1 MISWQRI
8 VFRHFVFL
16 FLFLFLFLFILPV
29 SLVTATAGTGQA
41 EDTFELANQAYSK
54 GDFPAAEQNY
64 LKTATE
70 RGVSASLL
78 YNLANTY
85 AEMGQTGKAI
95 LSYEQALRLDHNN
108 GDIRSNLAVV
118 RKQNGLYSEGRPLRQ
133 QYTDLLGANQ
143 WMMLCGVFFF
153 IFSGCLLTRSLAD
166 VLSGLS
172 QKESIIRTARYSA
185 GIALFAALVTLP
197 ATMYSYQSW
206 NDGVVLTDSRLLISP
221 FTAAASAGTIR
232 EGRVIRP
239 LKDHNDFVLVMDT
252 SGQKGWLDRKQLG
265 FIRDLPGKKTE
276 K

>member
-1 MISWQRI
+1 MISRQRM
-8 VFRHFVFL
+8 VFKYFVFV
-16 FLFLFLFLFILPV
+16 FILLMSP
-29 SLVTATAGTGQA
+29 VTATAGTGQA
-41 EDTFELANQAYSK
+41 ENTFELGNQAYSR
-54 GDFPAAEQNY
+54 GDFPTAERNY
-64 LKTATE
+64 LETAAE

-85 AEMGQTGKAI
+85 AEMGQTGEAI
-95 LSYEQALRLDHNN
+95 LAYEQALRLEHNN
-108 GDIRSNLAVV
+108 GDIRSNLAAI
-118 RKQNGLYSEGRPLRQ
+118 RKQNGLYSEDRPLWQ

-143 WMMLCGVFFF
+143 WMMLCGIFFF

-166 VLSGLS
+166 VLSGLG
-172 QKESIIRTARYSA
+172 QKKESIIRTARYSA

-197 ATMYSYQSW
+197 AAIYSYQSW

-239 LKDHNDFVLVMDT
+239 LKDHNDFVLVRDT

-265 FIRDLPGKKTE
+265 FIKELPGKKTE

>member
-1 MISWQRI
+1 MITRQRI
-8 VFRHFVFL
+8 VFRYLVFVF
-16 FLFLFLFLFILPV
+16 ILLV
-29 SLVTATAGTGQA
+29 SLGPATAKTGQA
-41 EDTFELANQAYSK
+41 EDSFELGNQAYSR
-54 GDFPAAEQNY
+54 GDFPAAAQNY
-64 LKTATE
+64 LETAAE

-85 AEMGQTGKAI
+85 AEMGKTGEAI
-95 LSYEQALRLDHNN
+95 LAYEQALRLEHNN
-108 GDIRSNLAVV
+108 SDIRSNLAAI
-118 RKQNGLYSEGRPLRQ
+118 RKQNGLYSEDRPLWQ
-133 QYTDLLGANQ
+133 KYTDLLGANQ

-166 VLSGLS
+166 VLSGLG

-197 ATMYSYQSW
+197 AAIYSYQSW

-239 LKDHNDFVLVMDT
+239 LKDHNDFVLVSDT

-265 FIRDLPGKKTE
+265 FIKELPGKKTE

>member
-1 MISWQRI
+1 MISRQRI
-8 VFRHFVFL
+8 VFRHFVFV
-16 FLFLFLFLFILPV
+16 FVFIPLV
-29 SLVTATAGTGQA
+29 SLVTATAGTGEA
-41 EDTFELANQAYSK
+41 EDTFELANQAYSR

-64 LKTATE
+64 LETAAE

-85 AEMGQTGKAI
+85 AAMGKTGEAI
-95 LSYEQALRLDHNN
+95 LAYEQALRLDHNN
-108 GDIRSNLAVV
+108 SDIRSNLAVI
-118 RKQNGLYSEGRPLRQ
+118 RKQNGLYREDRPLWQ

-166 VLSGLS
+166 LSNALP
-172 QKESIIRTARYSA
+172 QKDSIIRIARYSA
-185 GIALFAALVTLP
+185 GIALFAVLVTLP
-197 ATMYSYQSW
+197 AAIYSYQSW
-206 NDGVVLTDSRLLISP
+206 NDGVVLTDSRVLISP
-221 FTAAASAGTIR
+221 FAAAASAGTIR

-239 LKDHNDFVLVMDT
+239 LKDHNDFVLVRDT

-276 K
+276 N